1 MSQQGIKGPTW
12 EPQDYYEQTSVLYW
26 EAIGWYAI
34 NDARQGP
41 SRGDIEKLRADL
53 QVMAFDA
60 YEAERRVRDLLQDPG
75 VLWEACRRSRACP
88 EVEKDVERTKS
99 PLCAWATMF
108 DLQPLHPNEVGDPR
122 EATCG
127 CGVLRR
133 LPEEEA
139 P

>member
-1 MSQQGIKGPTW
+1 MNQRETENW
-12 EPQDYYEQTSVLYW
+12 YEQTSVLYW
-26 EAIGWYAI
+26 DAVGWYGI
-34 NDARQGP
+34 NDSRQGP
-41 SRGDIEKLRADL
+41 ERGDVKKLRTDL

-60 YEAERRVRDLLQDPG
+60 YEAERRVWDLLTDPG
-75 VLWEACRRSRACP
+75 VLWEASRRSRACSR
-88 EVEKDVERTKS
+88 VEKDVGREAG

-108 DLQPLHPNEVGDPR
+108 DVQPLHPNEVGDPR

-139 P
+139 